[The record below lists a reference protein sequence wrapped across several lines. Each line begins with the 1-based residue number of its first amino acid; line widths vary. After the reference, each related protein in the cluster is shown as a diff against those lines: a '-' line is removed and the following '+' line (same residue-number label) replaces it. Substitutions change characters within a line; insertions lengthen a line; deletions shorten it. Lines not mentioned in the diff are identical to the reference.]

1 MIALYPV
8 VTEIEACINVL
19 HVKQLVYIRMGMPIA
34 TSAACEVKPKIT
46 LHAVHYTTGLTDL
59 LSLS

>member
-1 MIALYPV
+1 MS
-8 VTEIEACINVL
+8 CMFSSW
-19 HVKQLVYIRMGMPIA
+19 YIRMDTPIA
-34 TSAACEVKPKIT
+34 TSAACEVKLKIT